1 MRAIALFM
9 GFWGWCAS
17 AVGQSVESVWEPAV
31 SVTQTLTE
39 HHSLTAQLSAFRSP
53 EHVERAEGSL
63 FVNRRITVR
72 TTLSTGY
79 LLRVG
84 TPFEATRRIENRI
97 TGQVTHS
104 FSSGIHQVS
113 YRGRL
118 EWRMRESG
126 DAMRIRL
133 RASVRSPLRG
143 ERLDPGEP
151 YLLLQNEVL
160 GTRNMDSA
168 SGSADNRI
176 SAHLGWLL
184 RNRQR
189 IEFGI
194 QHRWEDLG
202 QPGDTHVLLLST
214 AWHFTR

>member
-1 MRAIALFM
+1 MRVVALFI
-9 GFWGWCAS
+9 GFWGWS
-17 AVGQSVESVWEPAV
+17 ALVAGQSLESVWEPAV
-31 SVTQTLTE
+31 TVTRTLTDR
-39 HHSLTAQLSAFRSP
+39 HSLTAQASAFHSP
-53 EHVERAEGSL
+53 EHVERVEGSL

-84 TPFEATRRIENRI
+84 TPFEDTRRFENRI
-97 TGQVTHS
+97 TGQATHS
-104 FSSGIHQVS
+104 FPSGIHQVS

-126 DAMRIRL
+126 DAIRIRL
-133 RASVRSPLRG
+133 RASVRSPLQG

-189 IEFGI
+189 VEVGI
-194 QHRWEDLG
+194 QHRLEDIG